1 MYTMMAT
8 LSVLAS
14 PALGEISGDLRL
26 GDKYLAAAKVE
37 LACGDKAAAAV
48 TDSLGT
54 FRLAVAGT
62 GKCTVTVTHEKQTAS
77 LGIVVFDKPSRYR
90 LVLELKDGK
99 YTLKRV

>member
-1 MYTMMAT
+1 MNT
-8 LSVLAS
+8 LMVVLSALAY
-14 PALGEISGDLRL
+14 PAFGEISGDLRL

-37 LACGDKAAAAV
+37 LACGAKGTAAV

-62 GKCTVTVTHEKQTAS
+62 GKCLVTVTHDKQTATLS
-77 LGIVVFDKPSRYR
+77 IVVFDKPSRYR

-99 YTLKRV
+99 YALKRV

>member
-1 MYTMMAT
+1 MNT
-8 LSVLAS
+8 LMVALSLAY
-14 PALGEISGDLRL
+14 PAFGEISGDLRL

-37 LACGDKAAAAV
+37 LACGEKAASAV

-62 GKCTVTVTHEKQTAS
+62 GKCTVTVTHDKQTAS
-77 LGIVVFDKPSRYR
+77 LPIVVFDKPSRYR

-99 YTLKRV
+99 YALKRV